1 MDFLLHP
8 NSFLILL
15 SLFLLCVVV
24 IVILYK
30 VLQSISG
37 QLSAEEIKNAEKIFR
52 QNQEIETLLDSS
64 PVMIY
69 YKDRENRLI
78 RVNKTFSDFIGK
90 SRSRIEGRSEFD
102 LFPEM
107 ADKYWHDDMKII
119 STGNPK
125 KNMIEKVPTR
135 SGERWVQTDKFP
147 VKDANDMVTGI
158 MGFSV
163 DITDRKR
170 AADQLRKDRTKFQ
183 TLFESVFDAIFL
195 ETLDGRIVDCNKA
208 AEKMLGYSKQELLS
222 MKTSDIV
229 PKEVSDGFSEMVS
242 TITREG
248 EYYGES
254 VNLRKTGEKVPVDVS
269 IKLIN
274 LDNREYVFTVV
285 RDITQRKAFEKALI
299 ESERKYKEL
308 AESSHDFIFTVDKDG
323 FVKYV
328 NEFGAKQ
335 FGKDHSELIG
345 KNIASIF
352 PEDVSKKQ
360 LDNIRSVIK
369 SGNSLY
375 TQSLTRFP
383 YKDLWL
389 DTWLIPLRND
399 NGDVENVLGISR
411 DVTDGKKAEE
421 KLSESEERY
430 RTVISSL
437 PDAIVIYK
445 DGKITFA
452 NHALLDKYGFSKE
465 DVIGM
470 ELVEFVY
477 EKYRGQV
484 SDNILK
490 RRRGDVVSEYEIEI
504 VSKDGRR
511 VPVIVKGVPIKY
523 DKEPATLLVLTDIT
537 EKKLAEEKILQL
549 NERLEKEKDVA
560 VAASK
565 AKSDFI
571 ANMSHGI
578 RTPMSAIISASEILS
593 GTRLTEKQKKCVQ
606 ALSYAGEN
614 LLGMVNNVLDLSK
627 IESGHFLLDRK
638 EFNIRG
644 LLLRTV
650 EMLGYSAKEK
660 GLNISLEVA
669 ADVRELVISDP
680 ARLQEILINMIGNA
694 IKFTD
699 KGSVSVNVSNHYGSS
714 DMLLFSVQD
723 TGIGIPQNKTL
734 EIFEKFNQ
742 MDVDI
747 THKYSGTGLGLTISK
762 HLVELMGGK
771 IWVESVLNKGSTFFF
786 TIKLADKQKRSMK
799 DIGFTG
805 VESQEDVI
813 RSAGKAIRL
822 LFVEDSEPLRFLFKE
837 YFKGIKE
844 VKTDFAEDGA
854 KSLALFNKNSYD
866 MIFMDLKIPVI
877 NGYQATRTI
886 RETEKKLGR
895 PRTTIIAIS
904 AFALPEEIDRSIDAG
919 CDGHL
924 TKPIMKK
931 DLLAFIIK
939 HLY

>member
-8 NSFLILL
+8 NSFWVLL
-15 SLFLLCVVV
+15 SLFLICVVV

-37 QLSAEEIKNAEKIFR
+37 QLSAEEIKNAERIFR

-90 SRSRIEGRSEFD
+90 ARSRIEGRSEFD

-107 ADKYWHDDMKII
+107 ADRYWHDDMKII

-125 KNMIEKVPTR
+125 KNIIEKVPTKF
-135 SGERWVQTDKFP
+135 GERWVQTDKFP

-163 DITDRKR
+163 DITDRKK

-183 TLFESVFDAIFL
+183 TLFDSVFDAIFL
-195 ETLDGRIVDCNKA
+195 ETLDGKIVDCNEA

-229 PKEVSDGFSEMVS
+229 PEEVSIGFSEIVS
-242 TITREG
+242 AIKREG
-248 EYYGES
+248 EYSGES
-254 VNLRKTGEKVPVDVS
+254 VNLRKTGEKVPVNIS
-269 IKLIN
+269 IKMIT
-274 LDNREYVFTVV
+274 LDGKEYAFVVV

-299 ESERKYKEL
+299 ESEKKYKEL

-335 FGKDHSELIG
+335 FGKSYSDLIE
-345 KNIASIF
+345 KNISSIF
-352 PEDVSKKQ
+352 PPDTAKKQ

-369 SGNSLY
+369 TGNSIY
-375 TQSLTRFP
+375 TQSLTTFP

-389 DTWLIPLRND
+389 DTWLIPLRGD
-399 NGDVENVLGISR
+399 NGAVESVLGISR
-411 DVTDGKKAEE
+411 DVTDRKKAEE
-421 KLSESEERY
+421 ELFESEERY

-445 DGKITFA
+445 EGKITFA
-452 NHALLDKYGFSKE
+452 NYALLNKYGFSEE

-470 ELVEFVY
+470 DLIDFVDD
-477 EKYRGQV
+477 KYRVQV
-484 SDNILK
+484 SENILK
-490 RRRGDVVSEYEIEI
+490 RRRGDPIPEYEIEI

-511 VPVIVKGVPIKY
+511 VPVIVKGVSIKY

-537 EKKLAEEKILQL
+537 EKKIAEEKILQL
-549 NERLEKEKDVA
+549 NEKLEKEKDVA
-560 VAASK
+560 VAASR

-593 GTRLTEKQKKCVQ
+593 GTKLTEKQQKCVQ

-638 EFNIRG
+638 EFNIRE

-650 EMLGYSAKEK
+650 KMLEYSAKEK
-660 GLNISLEVA
+660 GLNISIDVA

-680 ARLQEILINMIGNA
+680 ARLQEILINIIGNA

-699 KGSVSVNVSNHYGSS
+699 KGSIFVKLENHEGRS

-723 TGIGIPQNKTL
+723 TGIGVPQNKTA

-771 IWVESVLNKGSTFFF
+771 IWIESVLNKGSTFFF
-786 TIKLADKQKRSMK
+786 TVKLADRQKRSVK
-799 DIGFTG
+799 DRGFAG
-805 VESQEDVI
+805 AENEEDVI
-813 RSAGKAIRL
+813 RNSGKNIRL

-854 KSLALFNKNSYD
+854 KGLDLFNKNSYD

-886 RETEKKLGR
+886 RDTEKKLGK
-895 PRTTIIAIS
+895 PRTTVIAIS
-904 AFALPEEIDRSIDAG
+904 AFALPEEIERSIEAG

-931 DLLAFIIK
+931 DLLAFIVK